1 MLELIRHRVQQR
13 VNQLESARVLAFQ
26 FYARQ
31 LEEVAMTVALLL
43 LRGVDNSKSQDFR
56 AARAGQ
62 RLYLTGGVEK
72 SRSVNGDLD
81 GLGWELGSLFA
92 AGRA

>member
-1 MLELIRHRVQQR
+1 MIKHRVQQR
-13 VNQLESARVLAFQ
+13 VNQLESTRVLAFQ

-43 LRGVDNSKSQDFR
+43 FRGVDNSKSQDFR

-62 RLYLTGGVEK
+62 RLDLTGGEWENQVSK
-72 SRSVNGDLD
+72 M
-81 GLGWELGSLFA
+81 GLGWSLDQYYLRP
-92 AGRA
+92 GGLNT